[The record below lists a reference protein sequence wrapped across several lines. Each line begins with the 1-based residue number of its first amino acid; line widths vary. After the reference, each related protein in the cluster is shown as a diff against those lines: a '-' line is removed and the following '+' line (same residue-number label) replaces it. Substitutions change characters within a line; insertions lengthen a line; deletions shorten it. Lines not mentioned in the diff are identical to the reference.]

1 MRESKVRQGLL
12 IQNVERRICLKQCYL
27 YRCLKLEQEAL
38 GIRKLVLD
46 CNDDIFAVLLA
57 GYCILFTR
65 YRPLIISE
73 MSLLEHSQYD
83 NDQVSVLVVG
93 PLEYMRTQLFECLK
107 RLRAHFLHI
116 DLALLVKLPL
126 TSLNRIC
133 DKRTHRVTLS
143 QLVSLPISLLSELV
157 IKSATLE

>member
-83 NDQVSVLVVG
+83 NELQYVASVG
-93 PLEYMRTQLFECLK
+93 IADINIRREQKFY
-107 RLRAHFLHI
+107 
-116 DLALLVKLPL
+116 
-126 TSLNRIC
+126 
-133 DKRTHRVTLS
+133 
-143 QLVSLPISLLSELV
+143 SLPRR
-157 IKSATLE
+157 